1 MKALVFTCCFFIVF
15 TLGLSAQSPAE
26 KVLALEKQRF
36 AAMVA
41 RDTAFLHRVLADDLL
56 YSHTNGMVDTKAS
69 FIRSIAS
76 GTLQYQQM
84 DLDDVAFR
92 AYKNTV
98 VLNGVMRIKVR
109 YNGQVLEMK
118 IKYLDVYRQNGKDW
132 QLVAWQSAKLNE

>member
-1 MKALVFTCCFFIVF
+1 MKAIVFTCCFFIVF
-15 TLGLSAQSPAE
+15 TLGLSAQSPTE

-36 AAMVA
+36 AAMLS
-41 RDTAFLHRVLADDLL
+41 RDTVFLHRVLADDLL

-84 DLDDVAFR
+84 DLEDVASR
-92 AYKNTV
+92 AYNNTV
-98 VLNGVMRIKVR
+98 VLNGVMRIKVLA
-109 YNGQVLEMK
+109 NGQVLNLK
-118 IKYLDVYRQNGKDW
+118 IKYLDVYRKNRKDW